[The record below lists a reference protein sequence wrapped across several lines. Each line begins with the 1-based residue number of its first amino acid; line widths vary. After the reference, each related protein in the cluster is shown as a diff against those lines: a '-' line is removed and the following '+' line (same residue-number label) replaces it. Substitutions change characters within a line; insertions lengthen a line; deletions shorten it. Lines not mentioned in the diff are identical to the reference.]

1 MSRFF
6 SKGGGVAA
14 AEEAKSFA
22 RLLCRRWAR
31 SGEGGGGVLKKDATR
46 RRRANNKRFSP
57 TAEFPRKL
65 LTEVRRQIQKYFVM
79 ETRPWEIKYRDE
91 EDEVARPPHT
101 TDFFFRK
108 EGIRNNQSRI
118 NRKRFPSDGRTN
130 WLRCIANEKP
140 NRFQFRNSIT
150 RGQEW
155 GGSRLLER
163 ILSRPTRN

>member
-108 EGIRNNQSRI
+108 EGIRNDQSRI
-118 NRKRFPSDGRTN
+118 NSHRIRRTN
-130 WLRCIANEKP
+130 ELASMYR
-140 NRFQFRNSIT
+140 
-150 RGQEW
+150 
-155 GGSRLLER
+155 ER
-163 ILSRPTRN
+163 KTESVSVS

>member
-1 MSRFF
+1 MYYASCLGSSRRGEELPRPRKRRV
-6 SKGGGVAA
+6 SPVCCAGV
-14 AEEAKSFA
+14 ELGLGK
-22 RLLCRRWAR
+22 
-31 SGEGGGGVLKKDATR
+31 GGGGVLKKDATR

-108 EGIRNNQSRI
+108 EGIRNDQSRI
-118 NRKRFPSDGRTN
+118 NSHRIRRTN
-130 WLRCIANEKP
+130 ELASMYR
-140 NRFQFRNSIT
+140 
-150 RGQEW
+150 
-155 GGSRLLER
+155 ER
-163 ILSRPTRN
+163 KTESVSVS

>member
-1 MSRFF
+1 MYYASCLGSSRRGEEPRKRRV
-6 SKGGGVAA
+6 SPVCCAGV
-14 AEEAKSFA
+14 ELGLGK
-22 RLLCRRWAR
+22 
-31 SGEGGGGVLKKDATR
+31 GGGGVLKKDATR

-108 EGIRNNQSRI
+108 EGIRNDQSRI
-118 NRKRFPSDGRTN
+118 NSHRIRRTN
-130 WLRCIANEKP
+130 ELASMYR
-140 NRFQFRNSIT
+140 
-150 RGQEW
+150 
-155 GGSRLLER
+155 ER
-163 ILSRPTRN
+163 KTESVSVS

>member
-1 MSRFF
+1 MYYASCLGSSRRGEELPRPRKRRV
-6 SKGGGVAA
+6 SPVCCAGV
-14 AEEAKSFA
+14 ELGLGK
-22 RLLCRRWAR
+22 
-31 SGEGGGGVLKKDATR
+31 GGGVLKKDATR

-108 EGIRNNQSRI
+108 EGIRNDQSRI
-118 NRKRFPSDGRTN
+118 NSHRIRRTN
-130 WLRCIANEKP
+130 ELASMYR
-140 NRFQFRNSIT
+140 
-150 RGQEW
+150 
-155 GGSRLLER
+155 ER
-163 ILSRPTRN
+163 KTESVSVS

>member
-31 SGEGGGGVLKKDATR
+31 SGEGGGGGVLKKDATR

-108 EGIRNNQSRI
+108 EGIRNDQSRI
-118 NRKRFPSDGRTN
+118 NSHRIRRTN
-130 WLRCIANEKP
+130 ELASMYR
-140 NRFQFRNSIT
+140 
-150 RGQEW
+150 
-155 GGSRLLER
+155 ER
-163 ILSRPTRN
+163 KTESVSVS